1 MADTSGAAASPP
13 WPKPSTAWRLTL
25 LLMLAYVV
33 SFLDRFVISLLIEPI
48 KASMAL
54 TDLQIGLLLGPAF
67 AIFYLTLGIPIG
79 WYADRAPRRRIIASG
94 IALWSAMTAMC
105 GLAASFWPL
114 FLARI
119 GVGVGEATLA
129 PCAVPMLSDSFR
141 PEERA
146 RPISVYMSGS
156 FIGGAAS
163 FLFGGLLIAA
173 VDRVAP
179 VTLPFVGSLET
190 WQMVFIIVGLPGVL
204 LAALMLTVPEPPR
217 RVSVSLPGTATAD
230 RDAVRF
236 MLDRWRAYGT
246 LLAGMAAVFAIGSLA
261 QWNVALFQRNWG
273 WSITDIGVATGLTM
287 LLCAVPGTMFSGWLT
302 SAWLRRGRE
311 DAPLRVVTLGL
322 AVFTP
327 AALAAPMMPNGELA
341 LACFGLSFFAQA
353 MAVAAGPSALV
364 DLTPAPIRSRAVA
377 VYWSAISIV
386 GMLVGPA
393 AVGALTDAFG
403 DPRALRYSLVIVTLM
418 FAVPGLVALLAG
430 ARIYRRSLVAR
441 DT

>member
-1 MADTSGAAASPP
+1 
-13 WPKPSTAWRLTL
+13 
-25 LLMLAYVV
+25 
-33 SFLDRFVISLLIEPI
+33 
-48 KASMAL
+48 
-54 TDLQIGLLLGPAF
+54 
-67 AIFYLTLGIPIG
+67 
-79 WYADRAPRRRIIASG
+79 
-94 IALWSAMTAMC
+94 
-105 GLAASFWPL
+105 
-114 FLARI
+114 
-119 GVGVGEATLA
+119 
-129 PCAVPMLSDSFR
+129 
-141 PEERA
+141 
-146 RPISVYMSGS
+146 
-156 FIGGAAS
+156 
-163 FLFGGLLIAA
+163 
-173 VDRVAP
+173 VAP
-179 VTLPFVGSLET
+179 VTLPVVGSLET

-327 AALAAPMMPNGELA
+327 AALAAPMMPSGELA

-353 MAVAAGPSALV
+353 MAVAAGPAALV

-386 GMLVGPA
+386 GMLIGPA

-441 DT
+441 DA